1 MDEIPDTVSSKD
13 RGPFFARRLG
23 RGQLVMLD
31 LVAGLVI
38 AFVFLTSAAAAAQL
52 PSWAKVALPLGLG
65 LPVTLRRVWPMP
77 VFLFTLALAVVAQ
90 VTGAVTFSYFAPA
103 YALYVVALNER
114 AGSLVPVSAIGSLSL
129 LTVAGLVV
137 AGTPQ
142 AVPSWVLNLD
152 EPLMGIAALGGAWT
166 IGRAVYERRLYAAR
180 NAERLAAQAVTQER
194 LRIARELHDVVTH
207 SVGLIAVKAGVANH
221 VIATRPEEAR
231 DALRVIETAS
241 RGALI
246 EMRHLLG
253 MLRST
258 SDAADRTPAPGL
270 AGLDGLVRQA
280 RTAGIEVQF
289 EARFHVATRERS
301 VAGSRGEDQDDSD
314 GKHVGGDGPDGRGV
328 AGRGAA
334 GRDKD
339 DRDVERRNGIDGFDH
354 GGTRGNGGGGNGM
367 SGATADDSV
376 TDGTTAHGAGGGGT
390 AVDGVRTKGAW
401 VNGAPVGTVASGPAA
416 SDTVASGTVTSDAA
430 ASGAVASD
438 PCADGAV
445 VGGRAPEGEGIA
457 DKRVGGEGV
466 GGATGAVESSAARL
480 PEGIEL
486 AVYRIVQE
494 ALTNVIKHAAPARC
508 RVSVLGDGRDV
519 RIEVVDDGPGRRT
532 LPSAGAGHGLIGM
545 RERVMMYGGAFEAGG
560 LPGRG
565 FRVFARLPYGEDV
578 T

>member
-1 MDEIPDTVSSKD
+1 MDETTDTVSSKD
-13 RGPFFARRLG
+13 SGPFFARRLG

-31 LVAGLVI
+31 LVAGIVI
-38 AFVFLTSAAAAAQL
+38 AFVFLTSAAAAAHL
-52 PSWAKVALPLGLG
+52 PPWAKVALPLGLG
-65 LPVTLRRVWPMP
+65 PPLALRRVGPMP

-90 VTGAVTFSYFAPA
+90 ITGAVTFSYFAPA

-114 AGSLVPVSAIGSLSL
+114 AGSLVPVSAVGSLSL
-129 LTVAGLVV
+129 FTVAGLVV

-142 AVPSWVLNLD
+142 TVPSWVVNLD

-207 SVGLIAVKAGVANH
+207 NVGLIAVKAGVANH
-221 VIATRPEEAR
+221 VIETRPEEAR

-280 RTAGIEVQF
+280 RSAGIEVQF
-289 EARFHVATRERS
+289 EARFHVATGKS
-301 VAGSRGEDQDDSD
+301 GVIGSRGEDQDDSE
-314 GKHVGGDGPDGRGV
+314 HAGGEGLAGRD
-328 AGRGAA
+328 ASGRGAA
-334 GRDKD
+334 GGNSD
-339 DRDVERRNGIDGFDH
+339 DRGVERRHGIDGVDR
-354 GGTRGNGGGGNGM
+354 GGTHGEGAGGNGM
-367 SGATADDSV
+367 SGATAGGSV
-376 TDGTTAHGAGGGGT
+376 PDGITAHGAGGDGAASEGGW
-390 AVDGVRTKGAW
+390 AKGARA
-401 VNGAPVGTVASGPAA
+401 NGAPVGPTAFGTAASGTAASGTAASGPAA
-416 SDTVASGTVTSDAA
+416 SGTAAFGAGTDGAAVSGA
-430 ASGAVASD
+430 ASG
-438 PCADGAV
+438 
-445 VGGRAPEGEGIA
+445 GEGIG
-457 DKRVGGEGV
+457 DHGV
-466 GGATGAVESSAARL
+466 GGGGVGGTTVAAGSSVARL

-532 LPSAGAGHGLIGM
+532 LPSVGAGHGLIGM
-545 RERVMMYGGAFEAGG
+545 RERVMMYGGAFEAEG

-565 FRVFARLPYGEDV
+565 FRVFARLPYGEEV